1 MENHFS
7 LFQIAPRFM
16 IDEKT
21 LESAY
26 FEIQS
31 RIHPDKHA
39 LASDVDKK
47 LAIQWAAHVNDA
59 YKILKNPVKRAQ
71 YLCELN
77 GAPLNMESNTNMS
90 KEFLIQQMEWREK
103 LLDAKEKKDNSVID
117 NLLDTL
123 SVSKSELLDLVSSQL
138 NDLSFISA
146 IETVR
151 KLIFL
156 EKFEKEINFSLND

>member
-77 GAPLNMESNTNMS
+77 
-90 KEFLIQQMEWREK
+90 
-103 LLDAKEKKDNSVID
+103 
-117 NLLDTL
+117 
-123 SVSKSELLDLVSSQL
+123 
-138 NDLSFISA
+138 
-146 IETVR
+146 
-151 KLIFL
+151 
-156 EKFEKEINFSLND
+156 

>member
-1 MENHFS
+1 
-7 LFQIAPRFM
+7 
-16 IDEKT
+16 
-21 LESAY
+21 
-26 FEIQS
+26 
-31 RIHPDKHA
+31 
-39 LASDVDKK
+39 
-47 LAIQWAAHVNDA
+47 
-59 YKILKNPVKRAQ
+59 
-71 YLCELN
+71 
-77 GAPLNMESNTNMS
+77 MESNTNMS